1 MISPSAGVRP
11 SLSPPLRHP
20 QANVIFTS
28 DVITNLD
35 LDRGAGFS
43 FANVTPLLDVTMA
56 RSTPSRLVLAALFS
70 ANIGVV
76 PEPETFALLMM
87 GLVAVGLARRR
98 PKSLD

>member
-1 MISPSAGVRP
+1 MTSPSAR
-11 SLSPPLRHP
+11 SAALALAASTPPA
-20 QANVIFTS
+20 ANVIFSS
-28 DVITNLD
+28 DVIATLD

-43 FANVTPLLDVTMA
+43 FANVTPLLGVTNGTIN
-56 RSTPSRLVLAALFS
+56 SFTSSVSGTFS